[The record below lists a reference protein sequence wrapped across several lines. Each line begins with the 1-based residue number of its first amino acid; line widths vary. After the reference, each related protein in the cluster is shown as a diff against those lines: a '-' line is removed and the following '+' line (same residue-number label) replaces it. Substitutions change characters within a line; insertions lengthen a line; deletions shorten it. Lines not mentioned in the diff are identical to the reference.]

1 MIKVKKHGFILNAS
15 KKELE
20 IKGVLNPR
28 IYQDGDNLH
37 LTHRAIH
44 LESLSS
50 NGHKET
56 KDSIK
61 AIQRTQN
68 NVIKPNFDYEKKG
81 RLDAQIVKIDDTYY
95 ITYPAHDGIN
105 TLGALAT
112 SKDLIKLQKHGIIT
126 PQLNHKEY
134 KDCVTNPK
142 NSKLNPKY
150 LFYYNLFS
158 EIGALAEVPRI
169 LNDRDFVLF
178 PRKINGRFAMLHCLW
193 PGIQVVY
200 FDDFTDLTKD
210 FWKEYFRNL
219 IDYIVLDPQNT
230 FEANHLRMCIPPI
243 ETEQGWLLIYYGIR
257 ETNAGKRYSAKAALV
272 NSDKPE
278 IEIARLNYPL
288 FHPSQEWKKKEDADQ
303 IIFPTGHA
311 IFEDTLYMYYDA
323 ADHNI
328 AVTKLSIK
336 KLLTELLKNI

>member
-20 IKGVLNPR
+20 SKGVLNPG
-28 IYQDGDNLH
+28 IYQDGENLH
-37 LTHRAIH
+37 LMHRAIH
-44 LESLSS
+44 LNSLSS
-50 NGHKET
+50 NGHKQ
-56 KDSIK
+56 IK
-61 AIQRTQN
+61 EPFKEIQKSN
-68 NVIKPNFDYEKKG
+68 NQVIKPDFDYDSKG

-95 ITYPAHDGIN
+95 ITYSAHDGFN

-112 SKDLIKLQKHGIIT
+112 SKDLIKLKKHGIIT

-134 KDCVTNPK
+134 KECVTNTK

-158 EIGALAEVPRI
+158 EIGALADVPRI
-169 LNDRDFVLF
+169 LNDKDFVLF
-178 PRKINGRFAMLHCLW
+178 PKKINGRFAMLHSLW

-200 FDDFTDLTKD
+200 FDDFADLTKV
-210 FWKEYFRNL
+210 FWRNYFENL

-230 FEANHLRMCIPPI
+230 FEANHMRMCIPPI
-243 ETEQGWLLIYYGIR
+243 ETEQGWILIYYGIR

-272 NSDKPE
+272 NSDQPE

-288 FHPSQEWKKKEDADQ
+288 FHPSQEWEKKEVTDQ

-311 IFEDTLYMYYDA
+311 VVEDTIYLYYDA
-323 ADHNI
+323 ADNNI

-336 KLLTELLKNI
+336 KLLTELLKNT